1 MVAEISRKENTMT
14 TLENTVVGT
23 YTVLGSTGA
32 DGYPTLDTV
41 TQTARQQA
49 DGQWILVEEDD
60 HYNQEAKVGG
70 PYKSLARLHYA
81 ASRRRER
88 LSVKEGE
95 HEAAMAEYEAA
106 RAEEDR
112 RTQAEV
118 DAVATQGM
126 DALWAELAKDD
137 RDYLRA
143 KKLGMAVLTQLG
155 VTADPEK
162 VSVSCGY
169 GRLEKAPEGLK
180 DVAAPGP
187 VHESTG
193 AYRYTSPRGHHH
205 RQVVGW
211 HAGSGPHITVYG
223 EERRDPGLTSNEGK
237 TPQEIYAPAGTWFQ
251 HRDSGTG
258 EIWGYR
264 FV

>member
-1 MVAEISRKENTMT
+1 MN
-14 TLENTVVGT
+14 TLENTVGT
-23 YTVLGSTGA
+23 YVILGSSGG

-49 DGQWILVEEDD
+49 DGRWILIEEDD
-60 HYNQEAKVGG
+60 HYNQEARVGG
-70 PYKSLARLHYA
+70 PYKSLARLQYA

-95 HEAAMAEYEAA
+95 HQTAMAEYEAA

-118 DAVATQGM
+118 DAVDAQGV
-126 DALWAELAKDD
+126 DALWAELAKGG
-137 RDYLRA
+137 RDHFKS
-143 KKLGMAVLTQLG
+143 KKLGLAILAQLG
-155 VTADPEK
+155 VSADPEK
-162 VSVSCGY
+162 VSVISGH
-169 GRLEKAPEGLK
+169 GRLDEIPEGLK
-180 DVAAPGP
+180 EVAAPGP
-187 VHESTG
+187 VRQSTG

-211 HAGSGPHITVYG
+211 HSGGGPHITVYG
-223 EERRDPGLTSNEGK
+223 EERRDSGLTSNEGMK
-237 TPQEIYAPAGTWFQ
+237 PQAVYAPPGSWFL
-251 HRDSGTG
+251 HHDTGSGKV
-258 EIWGYR
+258 WGYK